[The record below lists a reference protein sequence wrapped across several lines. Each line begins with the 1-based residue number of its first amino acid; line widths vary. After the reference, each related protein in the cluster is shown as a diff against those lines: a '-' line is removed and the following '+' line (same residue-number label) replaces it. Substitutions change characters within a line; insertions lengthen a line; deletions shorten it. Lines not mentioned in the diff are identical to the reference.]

1 MLHRSAGPIAI
12 ARICRFA
19 MQGQVIRAECPEVS
33 AYFIHNM
40 AWINSA
46 IPLFAHNMSDIIDSS
61 NCNTMQE
68 VRSGVDAIDQHIIK
82 LLAKRYGY
90 MVAAARIKSDR
101 IAVRDEGRKIQVI
114 GNVKSAAASFGIPE
128 KAIADIWE
136 ILVESSIQYELDIW
150 DMSKS

>member
-1 MLHRSAGPIAI
+1 M

-19 MQGQVIRAECPEVS
+19 VQGQVIRAECPEVS
-33 AYFIHNM
+33 AYFMHNM

-46 IPLFAHNMSDIIDSS
+46 MPLFALYMSDPIDSN

-68 VRSGVDAIDQHIIK
+68 VRSGVDAIDQQIIA

-90 MVAAARIKSDR
+90 MAAAARIKLDR
-101 IAVRDEGRKIQVI
+101 TAVRDEDRKAQVI
-114 GNVKSAAASFGIPE
+114 ENATAAAASFGIPE

-150 DMSKS
+150 DMSKN